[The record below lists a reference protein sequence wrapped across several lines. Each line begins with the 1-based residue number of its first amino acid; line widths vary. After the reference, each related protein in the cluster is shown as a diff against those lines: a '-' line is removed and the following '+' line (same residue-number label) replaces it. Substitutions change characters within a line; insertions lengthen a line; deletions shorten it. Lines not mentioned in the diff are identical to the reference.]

1 MQELCSLMANCLRR
15 SGVASCNGMAPTP
28 LAQQVHERSTWNPPH
43 TIGID
48 QRCRRLRSA
57 IALRKWSRG
66 VGVSSGSVPPLGSS
80 RELPLTRTPRHVLI
94 FAATSSAE
102 GQVLEVKRT
111 LVARTSQCPVPA
123 GAAAEPLKPSVSS
136 QPGAVYRCIASTD
149 NSWSG
154 ADGNQQLVSDS
165 LVREEDAPLSQSSL
179 DLPAYFAGAKIS
191 HVQPLHAPCPAGHRT

>member
-136 QPGAVYRCIASTD
+136 QPEAVCESTFRR
-149 NSWSG
+149 
-154 ADGNQQLVSDS
+154 ACTAL
-165 LVREEDAPLSQSSL
+165 LTF
-179 DLPAYFAGAKIS
+179 PAYFRQNASTAFIRRRFS
-191 HVQPLHAPCPAGHRT
+191 VVT